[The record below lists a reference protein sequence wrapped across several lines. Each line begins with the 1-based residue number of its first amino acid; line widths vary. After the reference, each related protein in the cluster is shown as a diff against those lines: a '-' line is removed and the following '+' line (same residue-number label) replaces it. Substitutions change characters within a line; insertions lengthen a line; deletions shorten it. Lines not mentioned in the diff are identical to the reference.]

1 LPIGLAARDSLR
13 IEMGYCLYGNEIDET
28 ISPIQAGLRWITKT
42 ETNFYGSN
50 LIKKDIKNGCKYI
63 IIGIK
68 SEERMIPRN
77 GDIIFNSDKN
87 EIGKITSG
95 TFSPTLKKPIGIGFI
110 LKDELNYDEEI
121 LIDNKRKKFKAKI
134 SSLPL
139 IRS

>member
-1 LPIGLAARDSLR
+1 
-13 IEMGYCLYGNEIDET
+13 M
-28 ISPIQAGLRWITKT
+28 
-42 ETNFYGSN
+42 
-50 LIKKDIKNGCKYI
+50 

-110 LKDELNYDEEI
+110 LKDKLNSDEEI

-134 SSLPL
+134 SSLPF